1 VKFLVDRCAGRRLA
15 EWLRG
20 QGHDVLES
28 RERGKDPGDDALLQW
43 AVSENRILVTM
54 DKDFG
59 ALVFQEQE
67 THSGL
72 VRLPDVPAERRIEL
86 MAALLK
92 EHSHALASAAVITV
106 RGGRVRVSQKGPDSQ
121 R

>member
-1 VKFLVDRCAGRRLA
+1 MKFLVDRCAGRRLA

-28 RERGKDPGDDALLQW
+28 RERGADPGDDVILEW
-43 AVSENRILVTM
+43 AVSESRVLITM

-59 ALVFQEQE
+59 GLVFQEQQP
-67 THSGL
+67 HSGL

-86 MAALLK
+86 MTTLLEEHATALT
-92 EHSHALASAAVITV
+92 SAAVITV
-106 RGGRVRVSQKGPDSQ
+106 RGGRVRVSRQGSKA
-121 R
+121 